1 MKLSEYL
8 KTRNKQSFQYVGT
21 IWGTSQDDWTPTGE
35 EVVKFLEDI
44 PGMDGEIIE
53 HPTNGPTNGGE
64 GGYYLQSDS
73 IHYKSGIIQEE
84 VLKSI

>member
-21 IWGTSQDDWTPTGE
+21 IFGTSQDDWTPTGE
-35 EVVKFLEDI
+35 EVVKFLEEI

-53 HPTNGPTNGGE
+53 HPTNGGE
-64 GGYYLQSDS
+64 GGFYFQSDS

-84 VLKSI
+84 VLKTI